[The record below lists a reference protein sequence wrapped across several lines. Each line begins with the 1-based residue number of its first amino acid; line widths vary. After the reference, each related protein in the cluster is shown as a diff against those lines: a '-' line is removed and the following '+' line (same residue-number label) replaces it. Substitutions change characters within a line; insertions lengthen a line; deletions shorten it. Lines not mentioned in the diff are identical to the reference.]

1 MIDIGIPPGG
11 PAVATAGLITARARQ
26 AASGEAEPTSRAPI
40 VVVSAAQLGQRLGI
54 AAEEVQRRPLQV
66 ARSAAEHT
74 GAVIVL
80 LVDRALIAAP
90 GGPIA
95 VSARPTS
102 AELPTRID
110 ALLDTS
116 HDTFAAAAAALAG

>member
-1 MIDIGIPPGG
+1 M
-11 PAVATAGLITARARQ
+11 
-26 AASGEAEPTSRAPI
+26 PTSRAPI

-74 GAVIVL
+74 SAVIVL
-80 LVDRALIAAP
+80 LVARALVAAP

-95 VSARPTS
+95 VSAGPTP

-110 ALLDTS
+110 TLLETS